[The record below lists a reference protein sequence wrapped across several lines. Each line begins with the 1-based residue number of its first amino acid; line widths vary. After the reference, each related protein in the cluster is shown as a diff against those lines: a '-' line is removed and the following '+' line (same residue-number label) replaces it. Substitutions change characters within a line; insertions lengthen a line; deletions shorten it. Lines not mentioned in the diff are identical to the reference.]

1 MSLIHHV
8 LTFFNLGINFLA
20 GSKTVWIHVYQISSM
35 VKPSFCSDVSLVKPR
50 WTQISRDFPRPS
62 SCKAPWRWPWPT
74 RRLSPTRRWTDFWGI
89 HGKNQWLAI
98 DTSVTWIGEN
108 RERYGVFLIKP
119 THIHSFWLLLVKSVN
134 CATFV
139 ALKILFL
146 PVLR

>member
-1 MSLIHHV
+1 MFSPFSTWGSTFWLVQKQFESMFIKFQAWWNHHFVQMFPWWNPGEPRFPEIFQGRLRAKHHEGGPGRRGDYLQREGGLI
-8 LTFFNLGINFLA
+8 
-20 GSKTVWIHVYQISSM
+20 
-35 VKPSFCSDVSLVKPR
+35 
-50 WTQISRDFPRPS
+50 
-62 SCKAPWRWPWPT
+62 
-74 RRLSPTRRWTDFWGI
+74 FWGI

-139 ALKILFL
+139 ALNILFL